1 MRVSH
6 IHMTF
11 LVLLNNIC
19 VIIYIVYLLTSYTSH
34 VYSDDHQLTACAKRN
49 LEYVKNKRRSLAG
62 RPLAENVHV
71 AT

>member
-1 MRVSH
+1 M
-6 IHMTF
+6 
-11 LVLLNNIC
+11 
-19 VIIYIVYLLTSYTSH
+19 LTSYTSH
-34 VYSDDHQLTACAKRN
+34 IYSDDHQLTACAKRN

>member
-1 MRVSH
+1 
-6 IHMTF
+6 MTF

-19 VIIYIVYLLTSYTSH
+19 VIIYLVYLLTSYTCSH